1 MVRAQETME
10 RLLSQCQLFS
20 LGFLLNRGSIWKLGG
35 GGVIGEREQG

>member
-35 GGVIGEREQG
+35 GVIGEREQG